1 MTPLEIV
8 TDIIVNHEKQTFA
21 EVSDNFKAT
30 VLEAVSRATRY
41 LYFYAD
47 WTFRIAYLSGQS
59 YVSSGGN
66 SLPDDFLSFNQ
77 TGAVFSNQS
86 GTIRELRYK
95 PMPEM
100 IRLLK
105 GPSGSNSGN
114 PSYFSLGG
122 PLDGLTNQ
130 REIFIYPN
138 VNCTY
143 DLAYQATSPGPFV
156 IATTGDPN
164 SWEDEIPRIPVSW
177 HYVIREMAI
186 VFRLIDKEGDSARY
200 QESLKTC
207 IKTMMEQ
214 EPHGREATN
223 ISLPKKLW
231 WRLPG
236 MWRR

>member
-47 WTFRIAYLSGQS
+47 WTFRISYLSSLS
-59 YVSSGGN
+59 YSSAGDNG
-66 SLPDDFLSFNQ
+66 LPDDFLSFNQ
-77 TGAVFSNQS
+77 TGAVFQRVS
-86 GTIRELRYK
+86 GTVMRELRYK

-105 GPSGSNSGN
+105 GPGN
-114 PSYFSLGG
+114 PNDGNPRYFSLGG
-122 PLDGLTNQ
+122 PLDGLSNQ

-143 DLAYQATSPGPFV
+143 DLAYQATAPGPFV
-156 IATTGDPN
+156 IATTGTAN

-207 IKTMMEQ
+207 IKTMTEQ
-214 EPHGREATN
+214 EPHGREAGN

-231 WRLPG
+231 WRLG
-236 MWRR
+236 WRRR